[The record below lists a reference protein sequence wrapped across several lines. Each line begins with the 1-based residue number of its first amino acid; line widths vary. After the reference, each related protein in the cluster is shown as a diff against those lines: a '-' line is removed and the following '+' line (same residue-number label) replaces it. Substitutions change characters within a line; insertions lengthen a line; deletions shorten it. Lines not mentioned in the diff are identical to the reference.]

1 MMQLRCF
8 AFALCLLLAAG
19 STGAQPPQDSGA
31 RGMTPEQA
39 ASRAKARYGGRV
51 LDVRPMP
58 GGKKGAPGY
67 RVKLLDR
74 GEVRTVTVE
83 PGQGKGNGK
92 DKKHARPRR

>member
-1 MMQLRCF
+1 MMQLRCL

-19 STGAQPPQDSGA
+19 STSAQPPQDSGA

-51 LDVRPMP
+51 LDVRPAP

-83 PGQGKGNGK
+83 PGQGNGK

>member
-1 MMQLRCF
+1 MMQLRRF
-8 AFALCLLLAAG
+8 AFVLCLLLAAG
-19 STGAQPPQDSGA
+19 SAGAQPPQD
-31 RGMTPEQA
+31 GMTPEQA

-51 LDVRPMP
+51 LDVRPAP
-58 GGKKGAPGY
+58 GGNKGAPGY